1 MCKMP
6 VLPTAAQPWRRARVL
21 SNQSSKNSPF
31 LSFFLTILRQFGAF
45 FAQFVKRQ
53 FYLNPG
59 TVGEC
64 CLLKLQKLAGLDIFS
79 TFPLSFAQ
87 IIKEFKVSPDTQS

>member
-1 MCKMP
+1 MFKMP

-53 FYLNPG
+53 FYFNPG
-59 TVGEC
+59 IKYDGALFPTLVLSRPNTTLIPSSIATGM
-64 CLLKLQKLAGLDIFS
+64 CLILFVLLLILF
-79 TFPLSFAQ
+79 
-87 IIKEFKVSPDTQS
+87 